1 MALAPFR
8 PRRPDS
14 AIDPE
19 NQALTIL
26 LDGIVRSALPS
37 DAKEMQQFRDSMA
50 DLYEEVTPSTS
61 PHRAAL
67 IAEDAVRVL
76 EGHNR
81 AERDY
86 LFTCQR
92 EREEMR
98 GVAGLLAD
106 CLKHTGFA
114 GTETAEIVNE
124 ILVEAASD
132 IPKPAELAALRAR
145 LGEHLARAVLVAGH
159 LRREAS
165 PDGLAATAF
174 YEMWPKREN
183 MCAVVFGIERM
194 AVINARF
201 GYRVGDQMIAGLK
214 QHLTDNLPE
223 ADRLFRWRGPYLLA
237 LIERDMAAGLPS
249 LEMALIGAWCSE
261 YEIKTHDREALI
273 PVSVGWQM
281 FPLRNFTGVEDLVDE
296 LDSWTAMINSKG
308 WSLIKK
314 PG

>member
-8 PRRPDS
+8 PRRPER

-19 NQALTIL
+19 NRALTIL

-76 EGHNR
+76 EDHNR

-86 LFTCQR
+86 IFTYQG

-98 GVAGLLAD
+98 GVANLLAD
-106 CLKHTGFA
+106 CLKRTGFV
-114 GTETAEIVNE
+114 GKETADIVRDV
-124 ILVEAASD
+124 LR
-132 IPKPAELAALRAR
+132 LAAVEIPEPVELGALRIK
-145 LGEHLARAVLVAGH
+145 LGEHLARAVFVADH
-159 LRREAS
+159 MRREAS
-165 PDGLAATAF
+165 PDSLAATAL
-174 YEMWPKREN
+174 YESWERRED
-183 MCAVVFGIERM
+183 MCVVLFGIERM

-201 GYRVGDQMIAGLK
+201 GYPVGDQMIAGLR

-223 ADRLFRWRGPYLLA
+223 GDRLFRWRGPYLLA

-261 YEIKTHDREALI
+261 YEIKIRDREALI

-281 FPLRNFTGVEDLVDE
+281 FPLKKFAGVEDLVNE
-296 LDSWTAMINSKG
+296 LDSWTAVINSKG
-308 WSLIKK
+308 WSFKEK